1 MSSVKCLQCGM
12 VNFATDG
19 LCKRCGADMAQA
31 SRQTFQTHAPA
42 SLSSVPPGPLPSS
55 PNLAACVD
63 CSRPVSLSARSCPH
77 CGKPSGRTPAGA
89 VVSELL
95 GMVLLIAAGIVAYVG
110 LNIIYDPTQKVGG
123 DAFNYIIAASR
134 GTGII
139 AVGVGLAVI
148 GSALAIIGA
157 IQRYR

>member
-1 MSSVKCLQCGM
+1 MNSVKCHQCGM
-12 VNFATDG
+12 VNFTTDG
-19 LCKRCGADMAQA
+19 LCKRCGASMKQA
-31 SRQTFQTHAPA
+31 PPQTFQTPVTTP
-42 SLSSVPPGPLPSS
+42 SSSIPLGPLPLT
-55 PNLAACVD
+55 PNLAACLD

-110 LNIIYDPTQKVGG
+110 LNTIYDPSQKVGG
-123 DAFNYIIAASR
+123 DAFNYIIAAGR

-139 AVGVGLAVI
+139 AVAVGLAVI